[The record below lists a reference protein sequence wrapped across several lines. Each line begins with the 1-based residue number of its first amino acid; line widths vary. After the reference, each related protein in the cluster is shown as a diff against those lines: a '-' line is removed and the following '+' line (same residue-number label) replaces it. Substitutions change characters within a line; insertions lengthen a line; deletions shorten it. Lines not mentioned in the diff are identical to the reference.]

1 MRVYKRTATRKYLI
15 VHSIM
20 SDDRS
25 TVEICQIL
33 AGMVPGLAWQGV
45 LGAIT
50 YINYLILT
58 PRGKVGAAGIVS
70 WITGALSSVAGVFGP
85 LATGALSNLSGL
97 VAGTAG
103 VLTQVGT
110 QIMTHISPFLGT
122 VARDEAYKAYNQ
134 TKNIPVDHAN
144 TVDVETEKAKKRMFM
159 QIANFCDH
167 YVPGSYDFVFF
178 ILMSIPGVIFKTLW
192 NKCCNC
198 EQNKDEAP
206 NKVNPPAAD
215 EENVAVT
222 PTKRTRARNKSPAR
236 KSKSK

>member
-1 MRVYKRTATRKYLI
+1 
-15 VHSIM
+15 
-20 SDDRS
+20 
-25 TVEICQIL
+25 
-33 AGMVPGLAWQGV
+33 MVPGLAWQGV

-85 LATGALSNLSGL
+85 LATGAVSGLSGL

-103 VLTQVGT
+103 VLTKVGT

-134 TKNIPVDHAN
+134 TKNITNNDNTH
-144 TVDVETEKAKKRMFM
+144 TVDVEYEKVQRELIK
-159 QIANFCDH
+159 QIANEAEKK
-167 YVPGSYDFVFF
+167 YAGSGNWVYW
-178 ILMSIPGVIFKTLW
+178 ILTSIPGVYKVYEFFTTKKNQTQTNTPQTAPV
-192 NKCCNC
+192 NK
-198 EQNKDEAP
+198 E
-206 NKVNPPAAD
+206 
-215 EENVAVT
+215 VAVT
-222 PTKRTRARNKSPAR
+222 PTKRIRARSKSPAR

>member
-1 MRVYKRTATRKYLI
+1 
-15 VHSIM
+15 M
-20 SDDRS
+20 SE
-25 TVEICQIL
+25 EIERMIEISQIL
-33 AGMVPGLAWQGV
+33 AGMVPGAVWQGV
-45 LGAIT
+45 MIAIG
-50 YINYLILT
+50 YMQYLILT
-58 PRGKVGAAGIVS
+58 PRGRVGAAGIVS

-85 LATGALSNLSGL
+85 LATGAVSGLSGL

-103 VLTQVGT
+103 VLTKVGT

-134 TKNIPVDHAN
+134 TKNITVDHAN
-144 TVDVETEKAKKRMFM
+144 TVDVEAEKAKKRMFM
-159 QIANFCDH
+159 QIANFCDY

-192 NKCCNC
+192 NKCCNS

-206 NKVNPPAAD
+206 TEVNPPAAV

-222 PTKRTRARNKSPAR
+222 PTKRTRARSKSPAR
-236 KSKSK
+236 KAKSK